1 MIPYAQ
7 ILGKVAVKIDDV
19 VGEAEDKLQE
29 VNDKLFEI
37 NTIDFCQP
45 MGYIMGKALP
55 PNSPA
60 NKAVGKFADKL
71 RKFVDKIGSVDLK
84 EKALNKID
92 DTAGTTEAQ
101 RQKRQET
108 IDALLEIKREIDDL
122 ELPPEFIENVPGSQ
136 KITEKLFKLKTSL
149 DIGEGIVVDSFSL
162 SSIPGVQNELQAVKM
177 FLLPFTNPVNAISTI
192 FAKQVED
199 LNKILKDFIKPEKLA
214 ESVEKIIGVI
224 VAIHSIFQ
232 KIISLLQ
239 MINMLIKVMNILIRV
254 YLIIAKIL
262 KKLPIPARY
271 TTVGNI
277 AKVAD
282 KANDMEHHKA
292 KEMLDFLKVLE
303 KFIELVI
310 VSIAGVRD
318 EMLKMIVALEQL
330 KQNFLACP
338 YTKDNYLQNG
348 IDSAI
353 ISATNTLNRLEEQI
367 PQLKNIEP
375 VGVSP
380 LQGPERNKNGETA
393 DSKCHKMYNGFC
405 IRIESEAVVDDDI
418 TVRRRYATIK
428 GPDGTIRDETAPTY
442 ATKDSIIINEAQF
455 IIDKYEEIA
464 SPDANPDKIEDAD
477 IAEMIGVNL
486 QDAEVE
492 EKEAMEGLNTLIGEI
507 QAEKELQL
515 NLEKK
520 RKERERKRREKSQ
533 KGKSKVDGNNKPDP
547 IKIKQVARFVNTLTV
562 EDFYQMTVENNRA
575 YRRTFWGIWRNKRE
589 GRELVKQL
597 GGLDKARNLNLVNAI
612 NKNVYD
618 KYNRRGI
625 LQRNTHGY
633 LSKERRLDQKNLQS
647 LIAYL
652 LRIKKYTIA
661 EVQAGLE
668 QTALSKKF
676 NFTAKKGNVTFK
688 RIRY

>member
-7 ILGKVAVKIDDV
+7 ILGNVAKNIDDV

-55 PNSPA
+55 PDSPA
-60 NKAVGKFADKL
+60 SKAVSKFAGKL
-71 RKFVDKIGSVDLK
+71 KKFVDKVGSVDLK

-92 DTAGTTEAQ
+92 ETVGTTEAQ

-108 IDALLEIKREIDDL
+108 LDALLEIKSEIDTLD
-122 ELPPEFIENVPGSQ
+122 LPPEFIENVPGSQ
-136 KITEKLFKLKTSL
+136 KINEKLFKLKTAL
-149 DIGEGIVVDSFSL
+149 DIGEGIAVDSFSL
-162 SSIPGVQNELQAVKM
+162 SSIPGVQQELQAIKM
-177 FLLPFTNPVNAISTI
+177 FLLPFTNPVNVISTV
-192 FAKQVED
+192 FSKQVED

-239 MINMLIKVMNILIRV
+239 LINMLIKIMNILIRV
-254 YLIIAKIL
+254 FLLIAKIL

-271 TTVGNI
+271 TTVGNV

-292 KEMLDFLKVLE
+292 KEMLDFLKVVE
-303 KFIELVI
+303 KFLEQVI
-310 VSIAGVRD
+310 VTIAGVRD

-338 YTKDNYLQNG
+338 FTKDNYLQDG
-348 IDSAI
+348 LDSAI
-353 ISATNTLNRLEEQI
+353 SSAKSTLRKLEEQI

-375 VGVSP
+375 IGVSP
-380 LQGPERNKNGETA
+380 LEGPERSKNGETA
-393 DSKCHKMYNGFC
+393 DSKCHKLYNGFC
-405 IRIESEAVVDDDI
+405 IRIESEEVVDNDI

-442 ATKDSIIINEAQF
+442 ASKDSVIINEAQF
-455 IIDKYEEIA
+455 LIDKYEEIA
-464 SPDANPDKIEDAD
+464 SPDANPDKVDDKD
-477 IAEMIGVNL
+477 IAEMLGINL

-507 QAEKELQL
+507 QAEKELQV

-520 RKERERKRREKSQ
+520 KKERERKRREKRQ
-533 KGKSKVDGNNKPDP
+533 KGKSKSDPNSKPDP
-547 IKIKQVARFVNTLTV
+547 IKILQVAKFINTLTV
-562 EDFYQMTVENNRA
+562 EDFYEMTVTT
-575 YRRTFWGIWRNKRE
+575 RRYKGTFWNMWRNRRE
-589 GRELVKQL
+589 GKELVKQL
-597 GGLDKARNLNLVNAI
+597 GGLDKARNLNLVNSI

-618 KYNRRGI
+618 KLNRVGF
-625 LQRNTHGY
+625 NTHPSHRY
-633 LSKERRLDQKNLQS
+633 SQKERRLDQKNLQS
-647 LIAYL
+647 LISYL
-652 LRIKKYTIA
+652 LRVKKYSVA

-676 NFTAKKGNVTFK
+676 NFRAKKGNVIFK

>member
-7 ILGKVAVKIDDV
+7 ILGNVAKNIDDV

-55 PNSPA
+55 PDSPA
-60 NKAVGKFADKL
+60 SKAVSKFAGKL
-71 RKFVDKIGSVDLK
+71 KKFVDKVGSVDLK

-92 DTAGTTEAQ
+92 ETVGTTEAQ

-108 IDALLEIKREIDDL
+108 LDALLEIKSEIDTLD
-122 ELPPEFIENVPGSQ
+122 LPPEFIENVPGSQ
-136 KITEKLFKLKTSL
+136 KINEKLFKLKTAL
-149 DIGEGIVVDSFSL
+149 DIGEGIAVDSFSL
-162 SSIPGVQNELQAVKM
+162 SSIPGVQQELQAIKM
-177 FLLPFTNPVNAISTI
+177 FLLPFTNPVNVISTV
-192 FAKQVED
+192 FSKQVED

-239 MINMLIKVMNILIRV
+239 LINMLIKVMNILIRV
-254 YLIIAKIL
+254 FLLIAKIL

-271 TTVGNI
+271 TTVGNV

-292 KEMLDFLKVLE
+292 KEMLDFLKVVE
-303 KFIELVI
+303 KFLEQVI
-310 VSIAGVRD
+310 VTIAGVRD

-338 YTKDNYLQNG
+338 FTKDNYLQDG
-348 IDSAI
+348 LDSAI
-353 ISATNTLNRLEEQI
+353 SSAKSTLRKLEEQI

-375 VGVSP
+375 IGVSP
-380 LQGPERNKNGETA
+380 LEGPERSKNGETA
-393 DSKCHKMYNGFC
+393 DSKCHKLYNGFC
-405 IRIESEAVVDDDI
+405 IRIESEEVVDNDI

-442 ATKDSIIINEAQF
+442 ASKDSVIINEAQF
-455 IIDKYEEIA
+455 LIDKYEEIA
-464 SPDANPDKIEDAD
+464 SPDANPDKVDDKD
-477 IAEMIGVNL
+477 IAEMLGINL

-507 QAEKELQL
+507 QAEKELQV

-520 RKERERKRREKSQ
+520 KKERERKRREKRQ
-533 KGKSKVDGNNKPDP
+533 KGKSKSDPNSKPDP
-547 IKIKQVARFVNTLTV
+547 IKILQVAKFINTLTV
-562 EDFYQMTVENNRA
+562 EDFYEMTVTT
-575 YRRTFWGIWRNKRE
+575 RRYKGTFWNMWRNRRE
-589 GRELVKQL
+589 GKELVKQL
-597 GGLDKARNLNLVNAI
+597 GGLDKARNLNLVNSI

-618 KYNRRGI
+618 KLNRVGF
-625 LQRNTHGY
+625 NTHPSHRY
-633 LSKERRLDQKNLQS
+633 SQKERRLDQKNLQS
-647 LIAYL
+647 LISYL
-652 LRIKKYTIA
+652 LRVKKYSVA

-676 NFTAKKGNVTFK
+676 NFRAKKGNVIFK

>member
-7 ILGKVAVKIDDV
+7 ILGNVAKNIDDV

-55 PNSPA
+55 PDSPA
-60 NKAVGKFADKL
+60 SKAVSKFAGKL
-71 RKFVDKIGSVDLK
+71 KKFVDKVGSVDLK

-92 DTAGTTEAQ
+92 ETVGTTEAQ

-108 IDALLEIKREIDDL
+108 LDALLEIKSEIDTLD
-122 ELPPEFIENVPGSQ
+122 LPPEFIENVPGSQ
-136 KITEKLFKLKTSL
+136 KINEKLFKLKTAL
-149 DIGEGIVVDSFSL
+149 DIGEGIAVDSFSL
-162 SSIPGVQNELQAVKM
+162 SSIPGVQQELQAIKM
-177 FLLPFTNPVNAISTI
+177 FLLPFTNPVNVISTV
-192 FAKQVED
+192 FSKQVED

-239 MINMLIKVMNILIRV
+239 LINMLIKIMNILIRV
-254 YLIIAKIL
+254 FLLIAKIL

-271 TTVGNI
+271 TTVGNV

-292 KEMLDFLKVLE
+292 KEMLDFLKVVE
-303 KFIELVI
+303 KFLEQVI
-310 VSIAGVRD
+310 VTIAGVRD

-338 YTKDNYLQNG
+338 FTKDNYLQDG
-348 IDSAI
+348 LDSAI
-353 ISATNTLNRLEEQI
+353 SSAKSTLRKLEEQI

-375 VGVSP
+375 IGVSP
-380 LQGPERNKNGETA
+380 LEGPERSKNGETA
-393 DSKCHKMYNGFC
+393 DSKCHKLYNGFC
-405 IRIESEAVVDDDI
+405 IRIESEEVVDNDI

-442 ATKDSIIINEAQF
+442 ASKDSVIINEAQF
-455 IIDKYEEIA
+455 LIDKYEEIA
-464 SPDANPDKIEDAD
+464 SPDANPDKVDDKD
-477 IAEMIGVNL
+477 IAEMLGINL

-507 QAEKELQL
+507 QAEKELQV

-520 RKERERKRREKSQ
+520 KKERERKRREKRQ
-533 KGKSKVDGNNKPDP
+533 KGKSKSDPNSKPDP
-547 IKIKQVARFVNTLTV
+547 IKILQVAKFINTLTV
-562 EDFYQMTVENNRA
+562 EDFYEMTVTT
-575 YRRTFWGIWRNKRE
+575 RRYKGTFWNMWRNRRE
-589 GRELVKQL
+589 GKELVKQL
-597 GGLDKARNLNLVNAI
+597 GGLDKARNLNLVNSI

-618 KYNRRGI
+618 KLNRVGF
-625 LQRNTHGY
+625 NTHPSHRY
-633 LSKERRLDQKNLQS
+633 SQKERRLEQKNLQS
-647 LIAYL
+647 LISYL
-652 LRIKKYTIA
+652 LRVKKYSVA

-676 NFTAKKGNVTFK
+676 NFRAKKGNVIFK